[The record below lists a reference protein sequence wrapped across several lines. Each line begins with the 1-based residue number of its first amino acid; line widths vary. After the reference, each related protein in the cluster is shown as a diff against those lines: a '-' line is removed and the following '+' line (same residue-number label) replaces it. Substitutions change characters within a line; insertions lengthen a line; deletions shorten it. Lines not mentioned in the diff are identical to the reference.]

1 MKINGIFNDNLFF
14 CFGFLFVMAPNTND
28 ELDTSLIGEFQA
40 DKIDNVDTTKV
51 KKMIPCVGLYSKG
64 YALPEQGM
72 FRVFYYFF
80 LFFLFYHFS
89 HFSFLLKRYLAF
101 KS

>member
-1 MKINGIFNDNLFF
+1 MNCKLKINGIFDDNLFF

-51 KKMIPCVGLYSKG
+51 KK
-64 YALPEQGM
+64 
-72 FRVFYYFF
+72 
-80 LFFLFYHFS
+80 
-89 HFSFLLKRYLAF
+89 
-101 KS
+101 

>member
-80 LFFLFYHFS
+80 FIFFILSFLTFF
-89 HFSFLLKRYLAF
+89 FSFKKVLGI
-101 KS
+101 